1 MPNNGQ
7 TINKGLSCGVK
18 RAWSPVET
26 SLGSPSF
33 INQMSGKENVKRYIS
48 QMSRN
53 KIIFCHEPITH
64 LQYVDVGKELSSAI
78 TGIEDPS
85 AFSSA
90 YKRLFEQTFHDK
102 VIGAYLAISNW
113 SMLFEPDLKLDLRSI
128 VESFSIN
135 KCLIL
140 LSNGLIKE
148 SRYLLM
154 DDNRFAL
161 NLQGLSFIE
170 I

>member
-1 MPNNGQ
+1 
-7 TINKGLSCGVK
+7 
-18 RAWSPVET
+18 
-26 SLGSPSF
+26 
-33 INQMSGKENVKRYIS
+33 
-48 QMSRN
+48 MSRN
-53 KIIFCHEPITH
+53 KIIFCHELITH
-64 LQYVDVGKELSSAI
+64 LHFVDMGKELSSAI
-78 TGIEDPS
+78 KEQEEPS
-85 AFSSA
+85 GYSSA
-90 YKRLFEQTFHDK
+90 CKRIFEQTFHDE

-140 LSNGLIKE
+140 QSNGTIKD

>member
-1 MPNNGQ
+1 
-7 TINKGLSCGVK
+7 
-18 RAWSPVET
+18 
-26 SLGSPSF
+26 
-33 INQMSGKENVKRYIS
+33 MSGKEKIKQYIS
-48 QMSRN
+48 QVSRN

-64 LQYVDVGKELSSAI
+64 LHYVDVGKELSSAI
-78 TGIEDPS
+78 KEQEEPS
-85 AFSSA
+85 GYSSA
-90 YKRLFEQTFHDK
+90 CKRIFEQTFHDE

-140 LSNGLIKE
+140 QSNGTIKD

-154 DDNRFAL
+154 DDNRFVL
-161 NLQGLSFIE
+161 NLQGLSFTE
-170 I
+170 L

>member
-1 MPNNGQ
+1 
-7 TINKGLSCGVK
+7 
-18 RAWSPVET
+18 
-26 SLGSPSF
+26 
-33 INQMSGKENVKRYIS
+33 MSGKEKIKQYIS
-48 QMSRN
+48 QVSRN

-64 LQYVDVGKELSSAI
+64 LHYVDVGKELSSAI
-78 TGIEDPS
+78 KEQEEPS
-85 AFSSA
+85 SYSSA
-90 YKRLFEQTFHDK
+90 CKRIFEQTYKDE
-102 VIGAYLAISNW
+102 VVGPYLALSNW
-113 SMLFEPDLKLDLRSI
+113 SILFEPDLKLDLRSI

-148 SRYLLM
+148 KSYLLM

>member
-1 MPNNGQ
+1 
-7 TINKGLSCGVK
+7 
-18 RAWSPVET
+18 
-26 SLGSPSF
+26 
-33 INQMSGKENVKRYIS
+33 MSGKEKIKQFIS
-48 QMSRN
+48 QVSRN

-64 LQYVDVGKELSSAI
+64 LHYVDVGKELSSAI
-78 TGIEDPS
+78 KEQEEPS
-85 AFSSA
+85 GNLSA
-90 YKRLFEQTFHDK
+90 CKRIFEQTYNDD
-102 VIGAYLAISNW
+102 VVGPYLALSNW
-113 SMLFEPDLKLDLRSI
+113 SILFEPDLKLDLRSI

-148 SRYLLM
+148 KSYLLM

-161 NLQGLSFIE
+161 NLHGLSFIE

>member
-1 MPNNGQ
+1 
-7 TINKGLSCGVK
+7 
-18 RAWSPVET
+18 
-26 SLGSPSF
+26 
-33 INQMSGKENVKRYIS
+33 MSGKEKIKQYIS
-48 QMSRN
+48 QVSRN

-64 LQYVDVGKELSSAI
+64 LHYVDVGKELSSAI
-78 TGIEDPS
+78 KEQEEPS
-85 AFSSA
+85 SYSSA
-90 YKRLFEQTFHDK
+90 CKRIFEQTYKDE
-102 VIGAYLAISNW
+102 VVGPYLALSNW
-113 SMLFEPDLKLDLRSI
+113 SILFEPDLKLDLRSI

-140 LSNGLIKE
+140 LSNGSIKE
-148 SRYLLM
+148 NRYLLM

>member
-1 MPNNGQ
+1 
-7 TINKGLSCGVK
+7 
-18 RAWSPVET
+18 
-26 SLGSPSF
+26 
-33 INQMSGKENVKRYIS
+33 MSDKEKIKQFIS
-48 QMSRN
+48 QVSRN
-53 KIIFCHEPITH
+53 KIIFCHKPITH
-64 LQYVDVGKELSSAI
+64 LHFVDVGIELSSAI
-78 TGIEDPS
+78 KEQEEPS
-85 AFSSA
+85 GNLSA
-90 YKRLFEQTFHDK
+90 CKRIFEQTFHDE

-148 SRYLLM
+148 KSYLLM

-161 NLQGLSFIE
+161 NLHGLSFIE